1 MPEVGGNAYL
11 NMIKPLAI
19 TLATPKYNVGV
30 GYPGTMY
37 LSTMTACNHSVNH
50 GVLIASFP
58 GPLTTEP
65 ARPPAIRAK
74 PRNRTSLAFQ
84 ATPVPE

>member
-1 MPEVGGNAYL
+1 
-11 NMIKPLAI
+11 MIKPLAI
-19 TLATPKYNVGV
+19 TLATPKYNVCA

-37 LSTMTACNHSVNH
+37 LSTMTACIHLVNH
-50 GVLIASFP
+50 RILMASFP
-58 GPLTTEP
+58 SPLTTEP
-65 ARPPAIRAK
+65 ASPPAMRAK